1 MLEKLVLKN
10 FKTFKNETVINFAK
24 TNYTILPQNVSEN
37 GILKGAI
44 FIGPNASGKSTVIE
58 AIKILLDFLFRES
71 PVHTPM
77 FRCLFSKESDFSLHY
92 YFKIN
97 NISVIYKINIDII
110 NNNISELLSIGDE
123 NNVIFERNGNTAF
136 STITDEKGISYDK
149 NSIDSDTLFLR
160 TLYFNTKFTGNE
172 TLRQWMEFLQESVYI
187 DAVNKRFSYYGKENI
202 KLSDYLKQQGTQEI
216 NSFFN
221 KFQFPYSIE
230 YSNTSEGNLNILEYS
245 ENKEEKYV
253 FFKRKQIE
261 EPIPFINESMG
272 NKSLLQ
278 LLPGYLHIINTKG
291 MLLVDE
297 FSSGFHPLLEKTLL
311 KNFMKN
317 AKESQ
322 FIFVSHSVSLVSNSI
337 LRPDQ
342 VYAIDFDGTNGSKT
356 IRFSDMQPRTAQN
369 IEKMYL
375 SGIFGAL
382 PVYGD
387 VADDL

>member
-10 FKTFKNETVINFAK
+10 FKTFKNETIINLAK
-24 TNYTILPQNVSEN
+24 TNYTILPQNVSDN
-37 GILKGAI
+37 GILKGSI

-58 AIKILLDFLFRES
+58 AIKILLDLLFKES

-77 FRCLFSKESDFSLHY
+77 FRCLFSKENDFSLHY
-92 YFKIN
+92 YFNIN
-97 NISVIYKINIDII
+97 NTSVIYKINIDVVKKYIKESLAVD
-110 NNNISELLSIGDE
+110 NENNI
-123 NNVIFERNGNTAF
+123 IFERNGNSAF
-136 STITDEKGISYDK
+136 SKISNDIMLNYDK
-149 NSIDSDTLFLR
+149 NNIDNDSLFLR

-172 TLRQWMEFLQESVYI
+172 TLRQWMEFLQESIYI
-187 DAVNKRFSYYGKENI
+187 DAVNKRISYYDKENI
-202 KLSDYLKQQGTQEI
+202 KLSDYLKQKGTKEI

-221 KFQFPYSIE
+221 AFQFPYSIE
-230 YSNTSEGNLNILEYS
+230 YTNTSEGNLNILEYS

-253 FFKRKQIE
+253 FFKRKQID
-261 EPIPFINESMG
+261 EPIPYINESMG

-291 MLLVDE
+291 MLLIDE

-342 VYAIDFDGTNGSKT
+342 VYAIDFDGSNGSKI

-382 PVYGD
+382 PVYGE
-387 VADDL
+387 VIDDL

>member
-1 MLEKLVLKN
+1 
-10 FKTFKNETVINFAK
+10 
-24 TNYTILPQNVSEN
+24 
-37 GILKGAI
+37 
-44 FIGPNASGKSTVIE
+44 
-58 AIKILLDFLFRES
+58 
-71 PVHTPM
+71 
-77 FRCLFSKESDFSLHY
+77 
-92 YFKIN
+92 
-97 NISVIYKINIDII
+97 
-110 NNNISELLSIGDE
+110 
-123 NNVIFERNGNTAF
+123 
-136 STITDEKGISYDK
+136 
-149 NSIDSDTLFLR
+149 
-160 TLYFNTKFTGNE
+160 
-172 TLRQWMEFLQESVYI
+172 
-187 DAVNKRFSYYGKENI
+187 
-202 KLSDYLKQQGTQEI
+202 
-216 NSFFN
+216 
-221 KFQFPYSIE
+221 
-230 YSNTSEGNLNILEYS
+230 
-245 ENKEEKYV
+245 
-253 FFKRKQIE
+253 
-261 EPIPFINESMG
+261 MG

-317 AKESQ
+317 AKDSQ

-342 VYAIDFDGTNGSKT
+342 VYAIDFDGTNGSKA